1 MITRRPARFGKK
13 LKLFTHTFIFV
24 SFGVFFFAIYKN
36 ISNRADTHERR
47 RAQYKSLKV
56 SSYTAFRGIQ
66 SKHCTPSHRSINS
79 DCSRRSFRC
88 RWTLRARLAQTAP
101 NTANP
106 NLVNRMR
113 GSVPNMRGRIH
124 FNLFDILISSLK
136 LCTEH
141 KYLVKSDTLTPLTL
155 EVQWRFHGVHMSC
168 KQNMDL
174 I

>member
-1 MITRRPARFGKK
+1 M
-13 LKLFTHTFIFV
+13 
-24 SFGVFFFAIYKN
+24 FFFFCHLYEYLY
-36 ISNRADTHERR
+36 NRADTHERR

-66 SKHCTPSHRSINS
+66 SKHYTPSHRSINS

-88 RWTLRARLAQTAP
+88 RWTLRARPALAQTAP